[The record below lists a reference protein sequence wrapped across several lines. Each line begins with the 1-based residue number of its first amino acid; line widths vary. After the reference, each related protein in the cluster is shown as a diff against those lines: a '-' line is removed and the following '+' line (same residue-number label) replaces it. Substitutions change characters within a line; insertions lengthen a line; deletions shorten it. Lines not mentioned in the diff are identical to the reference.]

1 MTATALVLDFEKH
14 RLHALQRGGLIWFV
28 LADVCEAL
36 GLDNP
41 SMVAVRLDADQKNTL
56 KISEGNRGN
65 PNVTIVSED
74 AVYEIACTSRKP
86 IAKRFK
92 RWLYREVLP
101 EIRRTGNYQ
110 GSSAPLDALIGSL
123 QPELDLLPVAPDLPT
138 VTRGDDNVVRVTHE
152 EPLRWQRE
160 SEQDDIQAGDLFE
173 APHPNQWSPSYDTW
187 RERTI
192 ESTLPRPTGFL
203 DTIGKIGRTPQG
215 YGDSTED
222 KPTMFLRD
230 ELPIGHSADSWR
242 VWVSEQW
249 FRLPLD
255 LRQRWWRDTEYGN
268 RPPSDEMIQAIIFIA
283 LP

>member
-1 MTATALVLDFEKH
+1 MALTDKSAIPLNAHDLRVVEGERRILDRRLNLRLGYGRGTTVRLLIERNKEDFEARFGPMH
-14 RLHALQRGGLIWFV
+14 RRDASVQFPQGGRHFVAEYWLTKGQALWVCRKSDARNADDVMEEIIKVFLAIDAGVPLPATP
-28 LADVCEAL
+28 LADAL
-36 GLDNP
+36 L
-41 SMVAVRLDADQKNTL
+41 
-56 KISEGNRGN
+56 
-65 PNVTIVSED
+65 
-74 AVYEIACTSRKP
+74 
-86 IAKRFK
+86 
-92 RWLYREVLP
+92 
-101 EIRRTGNYQ
+101 
-110 GSSAPLDALIGSL
+110 
-123 QPELDLLPVAPDLPT
+123 APDKPT
-138 VTRGDDNVVRVTHE
+138 VTRGDANVVRVTHE